1 MVGQVS
7 CCIGCSSGRFA
18 VSVIALKNRSQA
30 IPSVS
35 RTFVIP
41 DPHSKSSISVSLHE
55 PSLTSDNL
63 GHKTWLAS
71 YLLAKR
77 LPLLRH
83 HLPLLHSSSELGG
96 PSTDSVPA
104 TEPCRILEL
113 GAGTGLV
120 GITAAAVFP
129 SASIH
134 LTDLPAITPNLQD
147 NVSHNIH
154 SNPDCDESRN
164 VTVGVLDWSDLPS
177 AVENAGTLQNYD
189 VIMAADP
196 LYSPLHPKWLVNT
209 IALFLKKEQNAKVV
223 VELPLREVYSS
234 EVEDF
239 RTRMGEAGF
248 LLIED
253 GEEVG
258 IEDWKCSSEED
269 QQEIKCWWGV
279 WERKS
284 EKVSGHGL

>member
-1 MVGQVS
+1 M
-7 CCIGCSSGRFA
+7 
-18 VSVIALKNRSQA
+18 
-30 IPSVS
+30 
-35 RTFVIP
+35 IP
-41 DPHSKSSISVSLHE
+41 DPSSKSSISISLHE

-83 HLPLLHSSSELGG
+83 HLPLLRPLSKLGRPSRSSA
-96 PSTDSVPA
+96 PP
-104 TEPCRILEL
+104 TEPLQILEL

-129 SASIH
+129 SVSVH

-147 NVSHNIH
+147 NVSRHIQ
-154 SNPDCDESRN
+154 SGLDFDECRN

-177 AVENAGTLQNYD
+177 EVGTLRKYD
-189 VIMAADP
+189 VIIAADP
-196 LYSPLHPKWLVNT
+196 LYSPLHPVWLVNT
-209 IALFLKKEQNAKVV
+209 IALFLKGGQHARVI
-223 VELPLREVYSS
+223 VELPLREVYTF

-248 LLIED
+248 ILVED

-258 IEDWKCSSEED
+258 FEDWGQCTSEGD
-269 QQEIKCWWGV
+269 QLEINCWWGV
-279 WERKS
+279 WERKDD
-284 EKVSGHGL
+284 KVSGRGL